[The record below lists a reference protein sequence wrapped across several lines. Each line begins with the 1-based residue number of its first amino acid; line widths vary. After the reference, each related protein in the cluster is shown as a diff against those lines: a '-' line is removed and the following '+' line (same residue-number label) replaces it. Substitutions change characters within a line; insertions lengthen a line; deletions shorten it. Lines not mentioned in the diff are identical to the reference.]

1 MSFLIGEEV
10 LYRGDRYSISIA
22 RRAEPYQ
29 YRLVRTTEDGAE
41 VVWAQANEL
50 EKIKTYTEPRD
61 DTQAFRGSR
70 PKRK

>member
-22 RRAEPYQ
+22 RLAEPYQ

-41 VVWAQANEL
+41 IVWAQANEL
-50 EKIKTYTEPRD
+50 EKIKTYTSARD
-61 DTQAFRGSR
+61 DTQAIRGSR